1 MTKQFYD
8 YLISQDLDPY
18 SMSEEEKKTHKDS
31 YKQELYPGSATE
43 PGSIVNTL
51 TSNNPTEAI
60 KAKIVIDTVAG
71 NCLMLNVLS
80 YIRHIFLLKQ
90 ISTFSAANENEH
102 VNNLLEST
110 ADTTPDWEINVTGGK
125 WSNLQVAD
133 NKCGPEWYGFSDM
146 AEVGSIST
154 MLYKSSKCGKLH
166 FGNCWDAGTVRA
178 YSAGEL
184 IGEAGPNTPS
194 KIIEFAI
201 PEDSQLEIKDEG
213 ANSVI
218 KFTNFEMVDCSGKF
232 KLIFSWGPHTY

>member
-110 ADTTPDWEINVTGGK
+110 ADTTPDWEINVRRGK
-125 WSNLQVAD
+125 WSDHQTKD
-133 NKCGPEWYGFSDM
+133 DKCGPQWYGFNGNAD
-146 AEVGSIST
+146 VGSIST
-154 MLYKSSKCGKLH
+154 TLYKSSKCGRLD
-166 FGNCWDAGTVRA
+166 FGNCWHAGTVRA
-178 YSAGEL
+178 YLAGEL

-194 KIIEFAI
+194 KIIEFPI
-201 PEDSQLEIKDEG
+201 PENSQLEIKDEG
-213 ANSVI
+213 AHSII

-232 KLIFSWGPHTY
+232 KLAIFASSC

>member
-18 SMSEEEKKTHKDS
+18 SMSEEEKETHKDS

-51 TSNNPTEAI
+51 TSNNPTETI

-71 NCLMLNVLS
+71 ICFMLTVLS
-80 YIRHIFLLKQ
+80 YITHAFLFKQMFIF
-90 ISTFSAANENEH
+90 SDANINEH

-110 ADTTPDWEINVTGGK
+110 TDTTPDWEINVRRGK
-125 WSNLQVAD
+125 WTDHQTKD
-133 NKCGPEWYGFSDM
+133 DKCGPQWYGFNGNAD
-146 AEVGSIST
+146 VGSIST
-154 MLYKSSKCGKLH
+154 TLYKSSKCGRLD
-166 FGNCWDAGTVRA
+166 FGNCWHAGTVRA
-178 YSAGEL
+178 YLAGEL

-232 KLIFSWGPHTY
+232 KLILPHNY